1 MDSSQTI
8 DSILSARYLRTGEK
22 TFADVCHRVAWAVAE
37 EEEEATTYYDIMVS
51 LRFLPNSPTLMN
63 AGTDL
68 GQLSACFVLPV
79 PDSITGIF
87 DAMKNGAIIHKT
99 GGGTGYNFSQ
109 IRPKGSR
116 VQSTDGVASGPVSFM
131 GIFNAATEV
140 IKQGGRRRGANMGIL
155 NVWHPD
161 ILSFISAKA
170 REGDIANFNLSVMV
184 NEKFMDLVSRKMYD
198 TIWIIHPS
206 SGESITVGQIWSGI
220 VEGIWKN
227 GEPGILFYEEINRH
241 NPLPGLGIIDTTNP
255 CGEQPLLPYESC
267 VLGSI
272 NLATC
277 VQKGI
282 LNKHD
287 LNKVVRTAVRFLD
300 RVIDKNIYPIPEIEK
315 ATKKTRKIGLGLMGV
330 HDALLMVGLPYDSAE
345 GRTWCEEVMQNVTDI
360 AVDESRILAEIFG
373 EFPAWKESI
382 WKEFPLRNAALTSLA
397 PTGTLSLL
405 AKCSSGIEPV
415 YSFVYTRKN
424 PIGEKSVIV
433 NPVFCKYLEKAMTE
447 MKLSPEE
454 RMKRAEDV
462 ITHVHEN
469 GTIQDLFWLPD
480 EFRSLFKTA
489 LDIHWKDHLLMQ
501 AALQKH
507 VHASISKTIN
517 LPKTATKEDCADAI
531 LMAWNLNL
539 KGITLYRTGSRQDV
553 VLSLKDT
560 ASDSDEKTLKN
571 VCTLN

>member
-184 NEKFMDLVSRKMYD
+184 DEKFMDLVSRKMYD
-198 TIWIIHPS
+198 TIWMIHPS
-206 SGESITVGQIWSGI
+206 SGDSITVGQIWSGI

-287 LNKVVRTAVRFLD
+287 LNKAVRTAVRFLD

-345 GRTWCEEVMQNVTDI
+345 GRTWCEEVMQNVTDT

-405 AKCSSGIEPV
+405 AQCSSGIEPV
-415 YSFVYTRKN
+415 YSFVYTRIN
-424 PIGEKSVIV
+424 PLGEKSVIV
-433 NPVFCKYLEKAMTE
+433 NPVFCEYLEKAMTE

-454 RMKRAEDV
+454 RMKRADDV

-560 ASDSDEKTLKN
+560 A
-571 VCTLN
+571 

>member
-8 DSILSARYLRTGEK
+8 DSILSARYLRKGEK

-37 EEEEATTYYDIMVS
+37 EEEEATGYYDIMVS

-184 NEKFMDLVSRKMYD
+184 DEKFMDLVSRKMYD
-198 TIWIIHPS
+198 TIWMIHPS

-287 LNKVVRTAVRFLD
+287 LNKAVRTAVRFLD

-345 GRTWCEEVMQNVTDI
+345 GRTWCEEVMQNVTDT

-405 AKCSSGIEPV
+405 AQCSSGIEPV
-415 YSFVYTRKN
+415 YSFVYTRIN
-424 PIGEKSVIV
+424 PLGKKSVIV
-433 NPVFCKYLEKAMTE
+433 NPVFCEYLEKAMTE

-454 RMKRAEDV
+454 RMKRADDV